1 MSKKITLFVII
12 WIIVALFITGDS
24 AIEIFLILI
33 LVGLLIAREFT
44 DRFTTAFLKNRMN
57 IFIIVL
63 IIIFLFLVGIR
74 LINYVGM

>member
-1 MSKKITLFVII
+1 MLDEEDYKKIDSIIDNSIVIED
-12 WIIVALFITGDS
+12 VSKDEGFGE
-24 AIEIFLILI
+24 EIKE
-33 LVGLLIAREFT
+33 IAREFT